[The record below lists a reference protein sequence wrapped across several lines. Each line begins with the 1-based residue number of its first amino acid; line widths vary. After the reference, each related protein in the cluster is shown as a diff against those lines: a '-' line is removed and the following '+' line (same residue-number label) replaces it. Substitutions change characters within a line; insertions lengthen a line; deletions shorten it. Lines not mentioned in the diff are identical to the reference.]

1 MNWANVLACSC
12 GYEQIGEQVRVYV
25 ESAEPQPSFNRQRGA
40 RSALFH
46 LYAGRDAEDL
56 CAWLARNRAWQSLRV
71 APEYRPEWG
80 ERAILLASDWN
91 SGEASALFRFA
102 GTRAIHD
109 VNHRR
114 QLQREVRWLISAV
127 LENPVRDGEFEDLLF
142 LEDVINSAPVGAEL
156 TTPAQVVDAFFG
168 AGR

>member
-1 MNWANVLACSC
+1 MNWVNVFGNAC
-12 GYEQIGEQVRVYV
+12 GYEQIGDQVRVYV
-25 ESAEPQPSFNRQRGA
+25 ESADPKPSFNRHQGV

-46 LYAGRDAEDL
+46 LYAGSDAEAIL
-56 CAWLARNRAWQSLRV
+56 AWLARNRAWQSLRV
-71 APEYRPEWG
+71 APEYCPEWG
-80 ERAILLASDWN
+80 AKAVLLAFDWN
-91 SGEASALFRFA
+91 SGEATGMFRFA
-102 GTRAIHD
+102 TTRTIND

-156 TTPAQVVDAFFG
+156 TTPAQIVDAFFG